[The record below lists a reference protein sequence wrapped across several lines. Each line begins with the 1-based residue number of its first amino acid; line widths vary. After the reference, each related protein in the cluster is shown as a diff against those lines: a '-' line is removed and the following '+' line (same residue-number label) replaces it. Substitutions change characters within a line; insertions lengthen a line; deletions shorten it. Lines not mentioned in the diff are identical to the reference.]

1 MYVTRQLEEKIHKFL
16 NTKEIIAIIG
26 VRQCGKTTLMKQV
39 FNQLK
44 NAMFLDFEDREKLDL
59 FEDDL
64 DSFIKL
70 YIKNYNYLFIDEF
83 QYARDGGKKLKYI
96 FDTQKIK
103 IFISGS
109 SSSELSIQ
117 SIQHLVGRI
126 FLFRLNPFSF
136 NEFLSF
142 KDEQLFS
149 EVYNQKRHPDSL
161 IKKFNRLLNEFL
173 IYGGF
178 PRVVISDSDD
188 EKQVVLRNIFDTYFI
203 REIKSIFNLAS
214 DYNLSKLMSA
224 LALQIGVLLN
234 FRELSST
241 TGMKYPELMK
251 YLNILNK
258 TFIILESKP
267 FYKNKRTE
275 LVKSPKIYYSDNGL
289 RNAVIKNFQG
299 IKIRADAG
307 YLREN
312 FVASELSKN
321 DIELK
326 HWRTKSKA
334 EVDFVVEK
342 NGEIYPLEIKSSL
355 SEPKITKSFRSF
367 FEKNQP
373 KKGFVACDN
382 LFADRKI
389 SNTSVFWIPL
399 YHVIEHI

>member
-1 MYVTRQLEEKIHKFL
+1 MYVTRQLQAKIQKYL
-16 NTKEIIAIIG
+16 NTREIIAIIG
-26 VRQCGKTTLMKQV
+26 VRQCGKTTLMKRV
-39 FNQLK
+39 FNQLM
-44 NAMFLDFEDREKLDL
+44 NAIFLDFEDREKLEL

-70 YIKNYNYLFIDEF
+70 YIKNNDYLFIDEF

-126 FLFRLNPFSF
+126 FLFQLNPFSF

-142 KDEQLFS
+142 KDKQLFN
-149 EVYNQKRHPDSL
+149 EVYSQKSHSDSL
-161 IKKFNRLLNEFL
+161 IKKFNQLMNEFL

-178 PRVVISDSDD
+178 PRVVISESDD
-188 EKQVVLRNIFDTYFI
+188 ERKVVLRNIYDTYFI

-214 DYNLSKLMSA
+214 DFNISKLMST
-224 LALQIGVLLN
+224 LALQIGGMLN

-251 YLNILNK
+251 YLNILTK

-267 FYKNKRTE
+267 FYRNKRTE
-275 LVKSPKIYYSDNGL
+275 LVKSPKIYYLDNGL
-289 RNAVIKNFQG
+289 RNAVIKYFQG
-299 IKIRADAG
+299 VKIRTDAG

-312 FVASELSKN
+312 FIASELSKN
-321 DIELK
+321 EIELR

-334 EVDFVVEK
+334 EVDFIVEK
-342 NGEIYPLEIKSSL
+342 NGEVYPLEVKSSL
-355 SEPKITKSFRSF
+355 NEPKITKSFRSF
-367 FEKNQP
+367 IEKYHP
-373 KKGFVACDN
+373 KKGFVACEN
-382 LFADRKI
+382 LFANRKI

-399 YHVIEHI
+399 YHLNMHI

>member
-1 MYVTRQLEEKIHKFL
+1 MYIIRHLEEKIQKFL
-16 NTKEIIAIIG
+16 NTREIIAIVG

-44 NAMFLDFEDREKLDL
+44 NAIFLDFEDREKLEL

-70 YIKNYNYLFIDEF
+70 YIKNYDYIFIDEF
-83 QYARDGGKKLKYI
+83 QYAMDGGKKLKYI

-117 SIQHLVGRI
+117 GIQYLVGRI
-126 FLFRLNPFSF
+126 FIFRLNPFSF

-142 KDEQLFS
+142 KDEQLFD
-149 EVYNQKRHPDSL
+149 EVYKQKTHSDSL
-161 IKKFNRLLNEFL
+161 VKRFNQLLNEFL

-178 PRVVISDSDD
+178 PRVIISESDD
-188 EKQVVLRNIFDTYFI
+188 EKQIVLRNIYDTYFI

-214 DYNLSKLMSA
+214 DYNMSKLMSA
-224 LALQIGVLLN
+224 LSLQIGGMMN

-267 FYKNKRTE
+267 FFKNKRTE
-275 LVKSPKIYYSDNGL
+275 LVKSPKIYYLDNGL
-289 RNAVIKNFQG
+289 RNAVIKNFQMV
-299 IKIRADAG
+299 KIRADAG

-312 FVASELSKN
+312 FIASELSKN
-321 DIELK
+321 EIELR

-334 EVDFVVEK
+334 EVDFIFEK
-342 NGEIYPLEIKSSL
+342 NGEVYPLDVKSSL
-355 SEPKITKSFRSF
+355 NEPKITKSFRSF
-367 FEKNQP
+367 IEKYQP
-373 KKGFVACDN
+373 KKGFVACAN
-382 LFADRKI
+382 LFANRKI
-389 SNTSVFWIPL
+389 SNTSVFWIPV
-399 YHVIEHI
+399 YHINMHI